1 MSGKIVVSGAT
12 GVIGTALICYAL
24 ERNIEVL
31 AICHKGSKKIHFLP
45 HSTSLHILEL
55 NLQEY
60 NNFTKNRKALES
72 LPVYDCFF
80 HLAWR
85 GTTGIDRIDID
96 MQLKNIQYTL
106 DAVELASALG
116 CKCFVGAGSQ
126 AEYGRFE
133 GMLSS
138 KTPAFP
144 ENGYG
149 ISKLCA
155 GQLSRIRCEQFNIKH
170 IWTRILSV
178 YGPGDNENSLIMT
191 AISSFCKRT
200 KTEFTAGMQKWDYI
214 YSRDAARI
222 LLGLAELG
230 EHGNVYCVGSGK
242 TRLLK
247 DYIHQIYKV
256 INGQDSSDNNLGIG
270 SRPYAD
276 KQVMY
281 LQANTA
287 EWPMELKLSFE
298 EKPMYSFP
306 KGIKY
311 TIDWFYNNTK

>member
-12 GVIGTALICYAL
+12 GVIGTALIHYAL

-31 AICHKGSKKIHFLP
+31 AICHKGSKKIHYLP
-45 HSTSLHILEL
+45 HSTSLRILEL
-55 NLQEY
+55 NLQEH
-60 NNFTKNRKALES
+60 NNFKKNRNALES

-80 HLAWR
+80 HLAWH
-85 GTTGIDRIDID
+85 GTTGIDRNDID

-155 GQLSRIRCEQFNIKH
+155 GQLSRIRCEQLNIKH

-178 YGPGDNENSLIMT
+178 YGPGDNASSLIMS
-191 AISSFCKRT
+191 AIDSFYNHT
-200 KTEFTAGMQKWDYI
+200 KTKFTAGMQKWDYI
-214 YSRDAARI
+214 YSKDAARI
-222 LLGLAELG
+222 LLGLAKSG
-230 EHGNVYCVGSGK
+230 KNGNVYCLGSGK
-242 TRLLK
+242 NCFLK
-247 DYIHQIYKV
+247 EYIHQIYKT
-256 INGQDSSDNNLGIG
+256 INGHDSSDKELGIG
-270 SRPYAD
+270 SRPYSD
-276 KQVMY
+276 KQVMF
-281 LQANTA
+281 LQADTA
-287 EWPMELKLSFE
+287 EWPIELKLSFAE
-298 EKPMYSFP
+298 EPMSSFP
-306 KGIKY
+306 KGIRY
-311 TIDWFYNNTK
+311 TIDWFCNNVE